1 MNEDFENKE
10 EVIDIAVAEE
20 IPTPKKRRKWYIPVI
35 IVCGVLVLAA
45 CVFVGFK
52 VGRTIKA
59 AINDIGTDLEEKV
72 ESFTPFGEE
81 AKQPENMPTIPMTDT
96 SDISAGISEGSYI
109 LTDVSAIVE
118 EVMPSVVS
126 ITSRALVNDNNY
138 WNYFFGGYYH
148 NFGFGDGESREVE
161 SGIGS
166 GTIIG
171 QNAEELLILTSYH
184 VVDGCSS
191 LYVTFNNGTAVDG
204 NVKSASEESDIGIVA
219 VPLKD
224 IDQNTMDSIK
234 LLEMSTDDVKV
245 GEGVI
250 VIGDALGYGQSVVTG
265 IVSAVGREISV
276 DGNTLT
282 VIQTDAAINQGN
294 SGGCVLNKYGKII
307 GISEAKISSSGVEG
321 MCYAIPIKENSQL
334 IQTLIQTDSKKDTTT
349 PPTDAQG
356 AYLGIYGRDI
366 DSNMSNAYGFPQGIY
381 VSSIV
386 EGSGAED
393 AGILAGDII
402 IGFEGV
408 TTLTMAELQSELADK
423 KAGDVVMITL
433 YRANGSRYQALEIE
447 VTLTD
452 RLS

>member
-1 MNEDFENKE
+1 M
-10 EVIDIAVAEE
+10 
-20 IPTPKKRRKWYIPVI
+20 
-35 IVCGVLVLAA
+35 
-45 CVFVGFK
+45 
-52 VGRTIKA
+52 
-59 AINDIGTDLEEKV
+59 
-72 ESFTPFGEE
+72 
-81 AKQPENMPTIPMTDT
+81 
-96 SDISAGISEGSYI
+96 
-109 LTDVSAIVE
+109 
-118 EVMPSVVS
+118 
-126 ITSRALVNDNNY
+126 
-138 WNYFFGGYYH
+138 
-148 NFGFGDGESREVE
+148 
-161 SGIGS
+161 
-166 GTIIG
+166 
-171 QNAEELLILTSYH
+171 
-184 VVDGCSS
+184 
-191 LYVTFNNGTAVDG
+191 
-204 NVKSASEESDIGIVA
+204 A